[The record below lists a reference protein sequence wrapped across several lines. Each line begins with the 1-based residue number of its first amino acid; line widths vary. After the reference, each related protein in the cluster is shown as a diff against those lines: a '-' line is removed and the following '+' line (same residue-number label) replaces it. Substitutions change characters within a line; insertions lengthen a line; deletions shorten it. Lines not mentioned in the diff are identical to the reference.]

1 MIRTE
6 KLYHVKKPI
15 NTMLHLDA
23 LKTLHFINSKSG
35 RTLDARP
42 LSEIAH
48 STTFKA
54 HLDDLF
60 ISVNAVGQNMDD
72 VLIASVKQAKLEEY
86 EK

>member
-1 MIRTE
+1 MLWTE
-6 KLYHVKKPI
+6 QLFHVKKPI
-15 NTMLHLDA
+15 IAMLHLDA

-48 STTFKA
+48 STIFKA

-60 ISVNAVGQNMDD
+60 ISANAVGQNMDD
-72 VLIASVKQAKLEEY
+72 ALIASVKQAKLEEY